1 MKLNEIYYGEKI
13 SQDNININ
21 GISENSKN
29 IKKNYIFFSRKN
41 KKLQEEYIKEAIK
54 NGAILIIHEKQ
65 DKLNIKKHETKCK
78 FLEVEDI
85 SKCMSL
91 VSKKFYKIKNK
102 KNYII
107 LPCICSDA

>member
-1 MKLNEIYYGEKI
+1 MKLNEIYYGEKL
-13 SQDNININ
+13 SQDNVNID

-65 DKLNIKKHETKCK
+65 DKLNIKKHEAKCK

-85 SKCMSL
+85 SKCMS
-91 VSKKFYKIKNK
+91 VGIKKV
-102 KNYII
+102 
-107 LPCICSDA
+107 L